1 MALKTPISTSPNPKA
16 TSINI
21 HATGTGSSI
30 ALKNKNG
37 NADPS
42 SNQQLKQW
50 LTEQNLLDFVQ
61 ISDSGYLTFPKLGQN
76 AEEVDSED
84 DQIDK
89 FCKTLNKMAEIAA
102 NHNKE
107 HPEDPLDVSI
117 NVAGLSPKAIE
128 KMVANQINNP
138 ELLGTTK
145 LFFIPPDLAP
155 QGLRDQIKAF
165 NAVADKVD
173 QLGLHHEDVK
183 KDIASYKEKFLDKPA
198 PTADSVE
205 PNTPKKSSL
214 FDIHKGPGS
223 PRPPSSSR

>member
-1 MALKTPISTSPNPKA
+1 MPPKTPISTSPSPKA

-37 NADPS
+37 VADPR
-42 SNQQLKQW
+42 SNEQLKQW
-50 LTEQNLLDFVQ
+50 LTAQNLLDFVH

-76 AEEVDSED
+76 AEEGDSED

-145 LFFIPPDLAP
+145 LVFIPPSLAP
-155 QGLRDQIKAF
+155 EGLRDQIAAF

-173 QLGLHHEDVK
+173 RLGLHHQDVK
-183 KDIASYKEKFLDKPA
+183 NDIASYKEKFLDKPA
-198 PTADSVE
+198 PKPASVE
-205 PNTPKKSSL
+205 PNTSTKKSSP
-214 FDIHKGPGS
+214 FDIPK
-223 PRPPSSSR
+223 RPIPPK